1 MIYLLN
7 LKKLWDNEVIT
18 CTCHS
23 LTVYQQFP
31 FCADFLFK
39 LWKTM
44 SSNDVIYPENC
55 SPLTANLS
63 SNDLV
68 KRLKVLSNA
77 LGKLT
82 QEEAAET
89 DYRKLARFLK
99 SLELMNHKSKEVKV
113 FLACCFV
120 ELFRLYVPAGPFED
134 SSDVFA
140 VQSFLLDELKAIATA
155 KNHLFGHYYYILETI
170 SNIKVFNILID
181 LPNASEMALKLFK
194 ALFFI
199 ARIKEDEK
207 IVNLSTEI
215 IDSLLQEMDY
225 LPEECVDFLMEH
237 LVEPLKSEEVN
248 AYKFAKKILIKSENY
263 IKASVSTALGS
274 ALLEEECAYHFIW
287 KHCCSVIVELY
298 RVNPVFVMNIVPML
312 EIKFKSVEESERLNG
327 IRFYEKLATDS
338 DFNVINDHPLL
349 WKQFVGRFSDISA
362 NVRLGC
368 AKVIGEILSIHPEL
382 TDELTEVL
390 VMRSRDAEE
399 SVRLEILSII
409 LKLIKSHTKNLNNE
423 LLNSVG
429 ALYMC
434 TLHTLQFK
442 VRKEALR
449 CLGALNHK
457 IVSGKL
463 EEITENLNTTS
474 ICSKLLHTYY
484 STNFDDR
491 ILCEK
496 LLYTSIVPF
505 KLPCEKKMNILLNVY
520 ATIDEPAVKCFNE
533 IIKQQDSTRL
543 LMRSIIN
550 LDKGVDDSNRF
561 NKVLVKIK
569 QLAET
574 FTNSLKVTEHLK
586 QFFSCLQKDK
596 RMLNLV
602 ESLIDMKYKTNEVE
616 PVVKEIM
623 SRLAKE
629 RKDILSVARL
639 LLERASPV
647 LLDADALDVL
657 CELVENVVLGTQ
669 SLQGISEDHY
679 RSRSLDLLLLLSCAF
694 PQVFSTETSL
704 QILIGFLK
712 EQSEAAVVEIALQII
727 ANVAANFRTCPRLQG
742 LLISILK
749 KLIEKGP
756 MKQAKHAVKC
766 FHKLCGDDNRSSFA
780 AMFHG
785 LKVRALEQ
793 ETGLATIL
801 TSLGCIATCCP
812 NIFYDDVKCV
822 IDHLRNALF
831 TSTGESFDDSLQT
844 KIAFVQLIVRWLVSS
859 TSADCA
865 EVQNCIQFLMSLVTM
880 TNETRNELNLKKDVA
895 SAMKVAAGCGMLKLL
910 QLKIFRQLLTVQ
922 QYREIAFLTFDSSDI
937 VREKFLTK
945 LQKYVK
951 DLKLSIKFMAFYP
964 LINLVSSGN
973 KKVLDKQMKMLQQSL
988 LFNIHRRRQFVRC
1001 NPAVQADRAILLE
1014 YLPEYYM
1021 CYVIY
1026 LLSYWPGFRKHDDI
1040 KALATL
1046 RKCLWFAIEP
1056 LTVKKE
1062 GDEFNYDFLF
1072 YLLIDLKHTKLQ
1084 NELENTQQNEK
1095 FWALCDLALLVLNV
1109 SPHDILKKGTSAR
1122 QRNVLPTRFFNVSF
1136 KMASNISSYLPVE
1149 MQLGE
1154 KHEKHKVRQ
1163 VAGLS
1168 ASTSIL
1174 RNQSKELSKRDTSRG
1189 LDLDDSFLDESKLLV
1204 EQITTANGPASPTVQ
1219 IVRKRGRP
1227 RKYAVN
1233 TGESGVATPVANFAG
1248 SLPIDSNK
1256 NGVADAREHRKR
1268 KEQPDSSSGGG
1279 CSALDQDGSN
1289 SKNVSEAEVEG
1300 LSTDVGV
1307 TPLRKRGRPRKYHIP
1322 QTNGSSAS
1330 ESSTPKLDCE
1340 EQQQQQNDSAIGMP
1354 SRKRSAEVE
1363 ETMTPETT
1371 KRKRGRPRRQ
1381 TFDPKLPTPAT
1392 PLAITR
1398 RSARINRRR
1407 MTQ

>member
-1 MIYLLN
+1 
-7 LKKLWDNEVIT
+7 
-18 CTCHS
+18 
-23 LTVYQQFP
+23 
-31 FCADFLFK
+31 
-39 LWKTM
+39 M

-68 KRLKVLSNA
+68 KRLK
-77 LGKLT
+77 
-82 QEEAAET
+82 
-89 DYRKLARFLK
+89 
-99 SLELMNHKSKEVKV
+99 
-113 FLACCFV
+113 
-120 ELFRLYVPAGPFED
+120 
-134 SSDVFA
+134 
-140 VQSFLLDELKAIATA
+140 
-155 KNHLFGHYYYILETI
+155 TI

-263 IKASVSTALGS
+263 IKASLST
-274 ALLEEECAYHFIW
+274 
-287 KHCCSVIVELY
+287 
-298 RVNPVFVMNIVPML
+298 
-312 EIKFKSVEESERLNG
+312 SVEESERLNG

-382 TDELTEVL
+382 TDELTV
-390 VMRSRDAEE
+390 
-399 SVRLEILSII
+399 
-409 LKLIKSHTKNLNNE
+409 
-423 LLNSVG
+423 
-429 ALYMC
+429 YMC

-457 IVSGKL
+457 IVSCKL
-463 EEITENLNTTS
+463 EDVTENLDTTS

-505 KLPCEKKMNILLNVY
+505 KLPCEQKMNILLNVY

-550 LDKGVDDSNRF
+550 LDKGDDDSSRF

-657 CELVENVVLGTQ
+657 FELVENVVLGTQ

-694 PQVFSTETSL
+694 SQVFSTETSL

-712 EQSEAAVVEIALQII
+712 EQSEATVVEIALQII
-727 ANVAANFRTCPRLQG
+727 ANVAANFRTYPRLQG

-831 TSTGESFDDSLQT
+831 
-844 KIAFVQLIVRWLVSS
+844 LIVRWLVSS

-865 EVQNCIQFLMSLVTM
+865 EVQNCMQFLMSLVTM
-880 TNETRNELNLKKDVA
+880 TNETRNELNLKFV
-895 SAMKVAAGCGMLKLL
+895 GQLL
-910 QLKIFRQLLTVQ
+910 WKIFANLIEKIFFFSFFFAQEGRGFCNESCSGMRDVEIASVENISTIVDRSTVQ
-922 QYREIAFLTFDSSDI
+922 RNCVFNFCMTFEFCHTNSNINIITDSSDV

-973 KKVLDKQMKMLQQSL
+973 KKVLDKQKKMLQQSL

-1014 YLPEYYM
+1014 YLPEYYI

-1040 KALATL
+1040 KALTTL

-1136 KMASNISSYLPVE
+1136 KMAPNISSYLPVE

-1189 LDLDDSFLDESKLLV
+1189 LDLEDSSLDESKLLV
-1204 EQITTANGPASPTVQ
+1204 EQMTTANGPASPTVE

-1256 NGVADAREHRKR
+1256 NGVDDAGEHRKR
-1268 KEQPDSSSGGG
+1268 KEQPDSSSGSG
-1279 CSALDQDGSN
+1279 CLALDQDGSN
-1289 SKNVSEAEVEG
+1289 SKNASEAEAEG
-1300 LSTDVGV
+1300 LSSDVGE
-1307 TPLRKRGRPRKYHIP
+1307 TPPRKRGRPRKYHIP

-1340 EQQQQQNDSAIGMP
+1340 QQQQQQQQSDSAIGMP

-1363 ETMTPETT
+1363 ETTTPETT

-1392 PLAITR
+1392 PLVITR

>member
-1 MIYLLN
+1 
-7 LKKLWDNEVIT
+7 
-18 CTCHS
+18 
-23 LTVYQQFP
+23 
-31 FCADFLFK
+31 
-39 LWKTM
+39 M
-44 SSNDVIYPENC
+44 SSKNVIYPENC

-82 QEEAAET
+82 QEEAADT
-89 DYRKLARFLK
+89 DYRKLAMFLK

-134 SSDVFA
+134 SSDVFD

-170 SNIKVFNILID
+170 SNIKVFNLLID
-181 LPNASEMALKLFK
+181 MPNASEMALKLFK

-199 ARIKEDEK
+199 ARAKDDEK
-207 IVNLSTEI
+207 IVNLTTEI

-225 LPEECVDFLMEH
+225 LPEECLDFLMEH

-248 AYKFAKKILIKSENY
+248 AYNFAKKILIKSENY
-263 IKASVSTALGS
+263 IKASLSTALGS
-274 ALLEEECAYHFIW
+274 ALLEEECAYHFIL
-287 KHCCSVIVELY
+287 KHCCSIIVELY

-338 DFNVINDHPLL
+338 DFNVIDDHPLL
-349 WKQFVGRFSDISA
+349 WKQFVARFSDISA

-368 AKVIGEILSIHPEL
+368 AKVVGEILAIHPEL

-390 VMRSRDAEE
+390 VMRSRDTDE
-399 SVRLEILSII
+399 SVRLEILNII
-409 LKLIKSHTKNLNNE
+409 LKVIKNHTKNLNNE
-423 LLNSVG
+423 LLNSVR
-429 ALYMC
+429 AR
-434 TLHTLQFK
+434 TLDKKFK

-449 CLGALNHK
+449 CLGALNQK

-463 EEITENLNTTS
+463 EGITENLNTTS

-496 LLYTSIVPF
+496 LFYTSIVPF
-505 KLPCEKKMNILLNVY
+505 KLPCEQRMNILLNVY
-520 ATIDEPAVKCFNE
+520 ATLDEPAVKCFNE

-550 LDKGVDDSNRF
+550 LDKGVDDSSRF
-561 NKVLVKIK
+561 NKLLVKIK
-569 QLAET
+569 QLSET

-602 ESLIDMKYKTNEVE
+602 ESLIDMKYKTNEIE

-647 LLDADALDVL
+647 LLDTDALDVL
-657 CELVENVVLGTQ
+657 FELVESVVLGTQ
-669 SLQGISEDHY
+669 SLEGISEDHY
-679 RSRSLDLLLLLSCAF
+679 RSRSLDLLLLLSCAYS
-694 PQVFSTETSL
+694 QVFSTETSL
-704 QILIGFLK
+704 QILISFLK
-712 EQSEAAVVEIALQII
+712 EQSEEAVVEIALQII
-727 ANVAANFRTCPRLQG
+727 ANVAANFRTHPRLQG

-766 FHKLCGDDNRSSFA
+766 FHKLCGEDNRSSFA

-831 TSTGESFDDSLQT
+831 TSTAESSFDDSLQT

-880 TNETRNELNLKKDVA
+880 ANETRNELNLKKDVA

-910 QLKIFRQLLTVQ
+910 QLKIFRQLLTVE

-964 LINLVSSGN
+964 LISLVSSGN
-973 KKVLDKQMKMLQQSL
+973 KKVLDKQMKMLSQSL

-1014 YLPEYYM
+1014 YLPEYYI

-1026 LLSYWPGFRKHDDI
+1026 LLSYWPGYRKHDDI
-1040 KALATL
+1040 KALTIL

-1109 SPHDILKKGTSAR
+1109 SPHDILKKATSAR
-1122 QRNVLPTRFFNVSF
+1122 QKNVLPTRFFNVSF
-1136 KMASNISSYLPVE
+1136 KMSSNISSYLPVE
-1149 MQLGE
+1149 MQLRQG
-1154 KHEKHKVRQ
+1154 KQKVRH
-1163 VAGLS
+1163 VGS
-1168 ASTSIL
+1168 VSSSTSIL
-1174 RNQSKELSKRDTSRG
+1174 RNQSKELSKND
-1189 LDLDDSFLDESKLLV
+1189 DLEDSSLDESKLAENDESKLPV
-1204 EQITTANGPASPTVQ
+1204 EQMTANGPASPALET
-1219 IVRKRGRP
+1219 VRKRGRP
-1227 RKYAVN
+1227 RKYVAN
-1233 TGESGVATPVANFAG
+1233 TGESGVATPVASFAS
-1248 SLPIDSNK
+1248 SLQIDSKK
-1256 NGVADAREHRKR
+1256 NGVDDDDADDDGDGDDAGEHRKR
-1268 KEQPDSSSGGG
+1268 KEQLNSSS
-1279 CSALDQDGSN
+1279 CSVMDHDEFS
-1289 SKNVSEAEVEG
+1289 SKNAESE
-1300 LSTDVGV
+1300 VGGV
-1307 TPLRKRGRPRKYHIP
+1307 ASDIGETPIRKRGRPRKYHTP
-1322 QTNGSSAS
+1322 QRNGSSAS
-1330 ESSTPKLDCE
+1330 DSGSTPKLNYE
-1340 EQQQQQNDSAIGMP
+1340 AQSHTETP
-1354 SRKRSAEVE
+1354 SRKRTAEIE
-1363 ETMTPETT
+1363 EVTTPEIV

-1381 TFDPKLPTPAT
+1381 TLDPKLPTATAT
-1392 PLAITR
+1392 PLAMTR
-1398 RSARINRRR
+1398 RSARINRR
-1407 MTQ
+1407 MTK

>member
-1 MIYLLN
+1 

-263 IKASVSTALGS
+263 IKASVST
-274 ALLEEECAYHFIW
+274 
-287 KHCCSVIVELY
+287 
-298 RVNPVFVMNIVPML
+298 
-312 EIKFKSVEESERLNG
+312 SVEESERLNG

-457 IVSGKL
+457 IVSGRL

-616 PVVKEIM
+616 QVVKEIM

-1189 LDLDDSFLDESKLLV
+1189 LDLDDSSLDESKLLV
-1204 EQITTANGPASPTVQ
+1204 EQMTTANGPASPTVQ

-1289 SKNVSEAEVEG
+1289 SKNASEAEVEG
-1300 LSTDVGV
+1300 LSTDVGE

-1340 EQQQQQNDSAIGMP
+1340 QQQSDSAIGMP

-1363 ETMTPETT
+1363 ETTTPETT

>member
-1 MIYLLN
+1 HLV
-7 LKKLWDNEVIT
+7 KKLWDNEVIT

-263 IKASVSTALGS
+263 IKASVST
-274 ALLEEECAYHFIW
+274 
-287 KHCCSVIVELY
+287 
-298 RVNPVFVMNIVPML
+298 
-312 EIKFKSVEESERLNG
+312 SVEESERLNG

-623 SRLAKE
+623 SRLTKE

-831 TSTGESFDDSLQT
+831 TPTGESFDDSLQT

-1189 LDLDDSFLDESKLLV
+1189 LDLDDSSLDESKLLV
-1204 EQITTANGPASPTVQ
+1204 EQMTTANGPASPTVQ

-1289 SKNVSEAEVEG
+1289 SKNASEAEVEG

-1340 EQQQQQNDSAIGMP
+1340 QQQQQNDSAIGMP

-1363 ETMTPETT
+1363 ETTTPETT

>member
-7 LKKLWDNEVIT
+7 VNKLWDNE
-18 CTCHS
+18 
-23 LTVYQQFP
+23 
-31 FCADFLFK
+31 
-39 LWKTM
+39 TM

-89 DYRKLARFLK
+89 DYRKLAMFLK

-263 IKASVSTALGS
+263 IKASLSTALGS

-390 VMRSRDAEE
+390 VMRSRDTEE
-399 SVRLEILSII
+399 SVRLEILNII

-457 IVSGKL
+457 IVSCKL
-463 EEITENLNTTS
+463 EDVTENLDTTS

-505 KLPCEKKMNILLNVY
+505 KLPCEQKMNILLNVY

-550 LDKGVDDSNRF
+550 LDKGDDDSSRF

-657 CELVENVVLGTQ
+657 FELVENVVLGTQ

-694 PQVFSTETSL
+694 SQVFSTETSL

-712 EQSEAAVVEIALQII
+712 EQSEATVVEIALQII
-727 ANVAANFRTCPRLQG
+727 ANVAANFRTYPRLQG

-922 QYREIAFLTFDSSDI
+922 QYREIAFLTFDSSDV

-973 KKVLDKQMKMLQQSL
+973 KKVLDKQKKMLQQSL

-1014 YLPEYYM
+1014 YLPEYYI

-1040 KALATL
+1040 KALTTL

-1136 KMASNISSYLPVE
+1136 KMAPNISSYLPVE

-1189 LDLDDSFLDESKLLV
+1189 LDLEDSSLDESKLLV
-1204 EQITTANGPASPTVQ
+1204 EQMTTANGPASPTVE

-1256 NGVADAREHRKR
+1256 NGVDDAGEHRKR

-1279 CSALDQDGSN
+1279 CLALDQDGSN
-1289 SKNVSEAEVEG
+1289 SKNASEAEAEG
-1300 LSTDVGV
+1300 LSSDVGE
-1307 TPLRKRGRPRKYHIP
+1307 TPPRKRGRPRKYHIP

-1340 EQQQQQNDSAIGMP
+1340 QQQQQQQQSDSAIGMP

-1363 ETMTPETT
+1363 ETTTPETT

-1392 PLAITR
+1392 PLVITR